1 MYRISARISENIADA
16 VRNSSERVKRQVN
29 KLKQKFDTLKI
40 RTKLTI
46 LLFVVGF
53 VPVLILGISLSVYTH
68 STVVKNRRNDMQKFL
83 QRACA
88 TVSAQK
94 SVCEQMMEFFKYDSN
109 VINFL
114 KCSANDP
121 QEQYRCYLELKETI
135 EAVKYQNL
143 LLESVVIYSD
153 QVKNGYGKEVRPL
166 KELLEE
172 PWIAQAADGEWHY
185 NEKNLDMISLYKMP
199 DYLNGSSYA
208 VVHSDLITMFQS
220 FNQLATE
227 RYGIHVRGEDEI
239 WNFHGDLCVDKDGHY
254 LSFEKDESKYIWVE
268 ETIDDLGMNVYFF
281 IPREEEQK
289 MPLGVLAGLA
299 LQISCCLLLIA
310 VLGRIFSSYISKPL
324 EMLTADIRSVDGEK
338 MEVGITSHRKDE
350 IGILIRSYG
359 HMMQRIQDLIQ
370 ENYETKIAQK
380 EFEMKALQAQINP
393 HFLYN
398 SLSMINWKAIEAGE
412 NEISK
417 ITLALSSFYRT
428 TLNKG
433 KTMNTIQNAVDN
445 IKAYLSLQLY
455 MHDNNFQVH
464 YDIDP
469 DTEDYDIPLLIFQP
483 FVENALEHGL
493 DLKEDDD
500 RQIWIIISQDEK
512 EIFIRIRDNG
522 IGMDAETARHILEY
536 DTKGY
541 GVKNVND
548 RMKLHYGEEYKIK
561 VESVEGVGTSVILR
575 FPKEEKM

>member
-1 MYRISARISENIADA
+1 
-16 VRNSSERVKRQVN
+16 
-29 KLKQKFDTLKI
+29 
-40 RTKLTI
+40 
-46 LLFVVGF
+46 
-53 VPVLILGISLSVYTH
+53 
-68 STVVKNRRNDMQKFL
+68 
-83 QRACA
+83 
-88 TVSAQK
+88 
-94 SVCEQMMEFFKYDSN
+94 
-109 VINFL
+109 
-114 KCSANDP
+114 
-121 QEQYRCYLELKETI
+121 
-135 EAVKYQNL
+135 
-143 LLESVVIYSD
+143 
-153 QVKNGYGKEVRPL
+153 
-166 KELLEE
+166 
-172 PWIAQAADGEWHY
+172 
-185 NEKNLDMISLYKMP
+185 
-199 DYLNGSSYA
+199 
-208 VVHSDLITMFQS
+208 
-220 FNQLATE
+220 
-227 RYGIHVRGEDEI
+227 
-239 WNFHGDLCVDKDGHY
+239 
-254 LSFEKDESKYIWVE
+254 
-268 ETIDDLGMNVYFF
+268 
-281 IPREEEQK
+281 
-289 MPLGVLAGLA
+289 
-299 LQISCCLLLIA
+299 
-310 VLGRIFSSYISKPL
+310 
-324 EMLTADIRSVDGEK
+324 MLTADIRSVDGEK

-561 VESVEGVGTSVILR
+561 VESVEGVGTSVLLR
-575 FPKEEKM
+575 FPKEEKNVKA

>member
-1 MYRISARISENIADA
+1 MNRI
-16 VRNSSERVKRQVN
+16 KR
-29 KLKQKFDTLKI
+29 KFDELKL

-53 VPVLILGISLSVYTH
+53 IPVVILGISLSIYTH
-68 STVVKNRRNDMQKFL
+68 NTVVKNRKNDMQKFL
-83 QRACA
+83 QRACVS
-88 TVSAQK
+88 VSAQK
-94 SVCEQMMEFFKYDSN
+94 SVCEQMMEFFKYDPD
-109 VINFL
+109 VVNFL
-114 KCSANDP
+114 KCSPENT
-121 QEQYRCYLELKETI
+121 QKQYRCYLELKETI
-135 EAVKYQNL
+135 DAVKYQNL
-143 LLESVVIYSD
+143 LLESIVIYSD
-153 QVKNGYGKEVRPL
+153 QVKEGYGKEVRPL
-166 KELLEE
+166 EELLEE

-185 NEKNLDMISLYKMP
+185 NAKELDMISLYKMP
-199 DYLNGSSYA
+199 DHLNGNSYA

-220 FNQLATE
+220 LNQLAAD
-227 RYGIHVRGEDEI
+227 RYGIHVSGEEEI
-239 WNFHGDLCVDKDGHY
+239 WNFHGNLCVDNSGHY
-254 LSFEKDESKYIWVE
+254 LPFEKDKSKYIWVE
-268 ETIDDLGMNVYFF
+268 EMIDDLNMKVYFF
-281 IPREEEQK
+281 TPKEDEQK
-289 MPLGVLAGLA
+289 MPLGVLTGLV
-299 LQISCCLLLIA
+299 LQISCCLFLIA
-310 VLGRIFSSYISKPL
+310 ILGRIFSNYISKPL
-324 EMLTADIRSVDGEK
+324 EMLTTEIRSVDGEK
-338 MEVGITSHRKDE
+338 MEVGITSQRKDE

-412 NEISK
+412 SEISK

-433 KTMNTIQNAVDN
+433 KTMNTIRNAVDN

-464 YDIDP
+464 YEIDP
-469 DTEDYDIPLLIFQP
+469 DTEGYYIPLLIFQP

-493 DLKEDDD
+493 DLKEDGD
-500 RQIWIIISQDEK
+500 RQLWITISQDEK
-512 EIFIRIRDNG
+512 EILIQIRDNG
-522 IGMDAETARHILEY
+522 IGMDVETIQHILEY

-561 VESVEGVGTSVILR
+561 VESIQGVGTSVLLR

>member
-1 MYRISARISENIADA
+1 MN
-16 VRNSSERVKRQVN
+16 RVKR
-29 KLKQKFDTLKI
+29 KFDELKI

-53 VPVLILGISLSVYTH
+53 IPVVILGISLSIYTH
-68 STVVKNRRNDMQKFL
+68 NTVVKNRKDDMQKFL

-88 TVSAQK
+88 SVSAQK
-94 SVCEQMMEFFKYDSN
+94 SVCEQMMEFFKYDPD
-109 VINFL
+109 VVNFL
-114 KCSANDP
+114 KCSPENPD
-121 QEQYRCYLELKETI
+121 EQYRCYLELKKTI
-135 EAVKYQNL
+135 DAVKYQNL
-143 LLESVVIYSD
+143 LLESIVIYSD
-153 QVKNGYGKEVRPL
+153 QVKKRYGKEVRPL
-166 KELLEE
+166 EELLEE
-172 PWIAQAADGEWHY
+172 PWLAQATDGEWHY
-185 NEKNLDMISLYKMP
+185 NEKDLDMISLYKMP
-199 DYLNGSSYA
+199 SYLNGNSYA

-220 FNQLATE
+220 LNQLAAD
-227 RYGIHVRGEDEI
+227 RYGIHVGGEEEI
-239 WNFHGDLCVDKDGHY
+239 WNFHGNLCVDKHGRY
-254 LSFEKDESKYIWVE
+254 LIFEKDKSKFIWVE
-268 ETIDDLGMNVYFF
+268 ETLESLDMKVYFF
-281 IPREEEQK
+281 MPRANDQN
-289 MPLGVLAGLA
+289 MPWGVLVGLV
-299 LQISCCLLLIA
+299 LQISCCLLLIT
-310 VLGRIFSSYISKPL
+310 VLGRIFSNYISKPL
-324 EMLTADIRSVDGEK
+324 EMLTTEIRSVDEEK
-338 MEVGITSHRKDE
+338 MEVGITSQRKDE

-359 HMMQRIQDLIQ
+359 HMMQRIQELIQ

-412 NEISK
+412 SEISK

-433 KTMNTIQNAVDN
+433 KTMNTIRNAVDN

-464 YDIDP
+464 YKIDP
-469 DTEDYDIPLLIFQP
+469 DTEGYYIPLLIFQP

-493 DLKEDDD
+493 DLKEDGD
-500 RQIWIIISQDEK
+500 RQLWITISQDEK
-512 EIFIRIRDNG
+512 EILIQIRDNG
-522 IGMDAETARHILEY
+522 IGMDAETIQHILEY

-561 VESVEGVGTSVILR
+561 VESIQGVGTNVLLR
-575 FPKEEKM
+575 FPKEEKNVKA

>member
-1 MYRISARISENIADA
+1 MAA
-16 VRNSSERVKRQVN
+16 VRNNSERVKCQVN
-29 KLKQKFDTLKI
+29 RVKQKFDELKL

-53 VPVLILGISLSVYTH
+53 IPVVILGISLSIYTH
-68 STVVKNRRNDMQKFL
+68 NTVVKNRRDDMQKFL

-88 TVSAQK
+88 SVSAQK
-94 SVCEQMMEFFKYDSN
+94 SVCEQMMEFFKYDPD
-109 VINFL
+109 VVNFL
-114 KCSANDP
+114 KCSPENPD
-121 QEQYRCYLELKETI
+121 EQYRCYLVLKETI
-135 EAVKYQNL
+135 DAVKYQNL
-143 LLESVVIYSD
+143 LLESIVIYSD
-153 QVKNGYGKEVRPL
+153 QVKHGYGKEVRPL
-166 KELLEE
+166 EELLEE
-172 PWIAQAADGEWHY
+172 PWIGQAADGEWYY
-185 NEKNLDMISLYKMP
+185 NEKDLDMISLYKMP
-199 DYLNGSSYA
+199 SYLNGNSYA

-220 FNQLATE
+220 LNQLAADQ
-227 RYGIHVRGEDEI
+227 YGIHVSGEEEI
-239 WNFHGDLCVDKDGHY
+239 WNFHGNLCVDGQGRY
-254 LSFEKDESKYIWVE
+254 LIFEKDKSKYIWVE
-268 ETIDDLGMNVYFF
+268 ETLENLDMKVYFF
-281 IPREEEQK
+281 TLKPGQQR
-289 MPLGVLAGLA
+289 MPWSVLVGLIF
-299 LQISCCLLLIA
+299 QIFCCLLLIV
-310 VLGRIFSSYISKPL
+310 VLGRIFSNYISKPL
-324 EMLTADIRSVDGEK
+324 EMLTTEIQSVDGEK
-338 MEVGITSHRKDE
+338 IEVGITSQRKDE

-359 HMMQRIQDLIQ
+359 HMMQRIQELIQ

-412 NEISK
+412 GEISK

-433 KTMNTIQNAVDN
+433 KMMNTIRNAVDN
-445 IKAYLSLQLY
+445 IKAYISLQLY

-469 DTEDYDIPLLIFQP
+469 DTEGYDIPLLIFQP

-493 DLKEDDD
+493 DLKEEGN
-500 RQIWIIISQDEK
+500 RQLWITISQNEK
-512 EIFIRIRDNG
+512 EILIQIRDNG
-522 IGMDAETARHILEY
+522 IGMDAETAHHILEY

-561 VESVEGVGTSVILR
+561 VESIQGVGTSVLLR
-575 FPKEEKM
+575 FPKEEKNRKA

>member
-1 MYRISARISENIADA
+1 MNRI
-16 VRNSSERVKRQVN
+16 KR
-29 KLKQKFDTLKI
+29 KFDELKL

-53 VPVLILGISLSVYTH
+53 IPVVILGISLSIYTH
-68 STVVKNRRNDMQKFL
+68 NTVVKNRKNDMQKFL

-88 TVSAQK
+88 SVSAQK
-94 SVCEQMMEFFKYDSN
+94 SVCEQMMEFFKYDPD
-109 VINFL
+109 VVNFL
-114 KCSANDP
+114 KCSPENT

-135 EAVKYQNL
+135 DAVKYQNL
-143 LLESVVIYSD
+143 LLESIVIYSD
-153 QVKNGYGKEVRPL
+153 QVNEGYGKEVRPL
-166 KELLEE
+166 EELLEE

-185 NEKNLDMISLYKMP
+185 NEKDLDMISLYKMP
-199 DYLNGSSYA
+199 SYIGSSYA

-220 FNQLATE
+220 LDQLAADQ
-227 RYGIHVRGEDEI
+227 YGIYVGGEEEI
-239 WNFHGDLCVDKDGHY
+239 WNFHGALCVDKQGRY
-254 LSFEKDESKYIWVE
+254 LRFEKNESQYIWVE
-268 ETIDDLGMNVYFF
+268 ETLDDLDMNVYFF
-281 IPREEEQK
+281 TPKSGHQT
-289 MPLGVLAGLA
+289 MPWGVLVGLVF
-299 LQISCCLLLIA
+299 QIFSCLLLI
-310 VLGRIFSSYISKPL
+310 VVFGRIFSNYISKPL
-324 EMLTADIRSVDGEK
+324 EMLTTEIRSVDGEK
-338 MEVGITSHRKDE
+338 MEVGITSQRKDE

-412 NEISK
+412 SEISK

-433 KTMNTIQNAVDN
+433 KTMNTIRNAVDN

-469 DTEDYDIPLLIFQP
+469 DTEEYEIPLLIFQP

-493 DLKEDDD
+493 DLKEDGD
-500 RQIWIIISQDEK
+500 RQIWITISQDEK
-512 EIFIRIRDNG
+512 EILIQIRDNG
-522 IGMDAETARHILEY
+522 MGMDTETTHHILEY

-561 VESVEGVGTSVILR
+561 VESIQGVGTSVLLR
-575 FPKEEKM
+575 FPKEEKNRKA